1 MQFLGTAAAEC
12 YPNPFC
18 KCPSCREA
26 RASADRRC
34 KRRRSSLLYDEETLI
49 DFNADV
55 MYACAEF
62 GVSLSRLKRVF
73 LTHMHED
80 HFDYFNAAFIN
91 MSVTPAGPIT
101 FYASPAAC
109 SGFQDILDAVQSLPH
124 TRLNDQLRE
133 MEQVARFVAL
143 DVGQTVELPGL
154 RVTPVAA
161 RHDGFFR
168 DEYGYNYLL
177 EKPEHTTFYASDTG
191 RLPQESMRF
200 LQQYSVDTLIIE
212 GSFGKTRLPED
223 AGHLDCF
230 SLCETIDQLFQQGTL
245 HRQSRIYV
253 THIGHKGIYNLFD
266 YQRFL
271 DSRYQGRVQVAWD
284 GLVI

>member
-18 KCPSCREA
+18 ECPSCRKA

-34 KRRRSSLLYDEETLI
+34 KRRRSSLLFDEETLI

-80 HFDYFNAAFIN
+80 HFDYFNTAFMN

-109 SGFQDILDAVQSLPH
+109 SGFQSILDAVRALPH
-124 TRLNDQLRE
+124 PLLNDQLRE
-133 MEQVARFVAL
+133 MAQVARFVAL
-143 DVGQTVELPGL
+143 EAGQTVEFPDL

-161 RHDGFFR
+161 RHDGFFL

-177 EKPEHTTFYASDTG
+177 EKPDHTTFYASDTACTFWKSI
-191 RLPQESMRF
+191 RWIP
-200 LQQYSVDTLIIE
+200 
-212 GSFGKTRLPED
+212 
-223 AGHLDCF
+223 
-230 SLCETIDQLFQQGTL
+230 
-245 HRQSRIYV
+245 
-253 THIGHKGIYNLFD
+253 
-266 YQRFL
+266 
-271 DSRYQGRVQVAWD
+271 
-284 GLVI
+284 